1 MAPLSA
7 EDERW
12 RSLCEQTAHEQDLA
26 RRIELVREINR
37 QLIKWLLEQEDHL
50 SESHGFLSYLC
61 RESLA
66 P

>member
-50 SESHGFLSYLC
+50 NLIPHRSPTL
-61 RESLA
+61 R
-66 P
+66 PDK